1 MAPLNEEQLHQ
12 IRDERKEQIMR
23 RLSKYFPEEVFSEPR

>member
-23 RLSKYFPEEVFSEPR
+23 LSKYFPEEVFSEPR